1 MPAQEKGEGR
11 ANLVYHVRA
20 RQGMHT
26 TTKKMNPMTD
36 SKNPLSRRNWLGLV
50 STASLGSGLLTA
62 LPVSGEASK
71 PPATSDNASGTRAY
85 NIRDFGAKGD
95 GQALDTAA
103 VQMAID
109 ACHRDQGG
117 TVLVPAGVY
126 VIGTIE
132 LKSNVTLHIA
142 AQGKLLGS
150 GDGKQYHAADAIPLS
165 GDATLGDGNVGLIFA
180 TNAENITIEGPGT
193 IDGQGAQ
200 FRSPSRGVL
209 PPSGRGGS
217 QRPYHLL
224 FYRCR
229 NLRVRDIFLVASA
242 FHSVRI
248 IQSSFV
254 WLESIRIHNRVNGNN
269 DGFHFIS
276 SQYVHISNCDVQ
288 SQDDACAL
296 FGSCKFVTVTN
307 STFSTRWSVF
317 RFGGG
322 NPENVTVSNCV
333 IYETYGCPIKM
344 HFGRESQAQNIL
356 FSNLLLQDVTG
367 PISIDVNSRSR
378 RSANETEL
386 SQNGF
391 VRNVVFQGIRASVV
405 AEGREFADIPFAQ
418 HYRPGETRQCIVLN
432 CVGDA
437 LLEEV
442 ALSDVHVTYDGG
454 GTAEEA
460 QREVPQVAGEY
471 FEIGTPPA
479 YGLFARNVRG
489 LTLNNVRFEVVKRDL
504 RPAVVLDHVTDVAVN
519 GLSAQGDKQ
528 AESVLRFMETRDALV
543 SAARVLTPAAV
554 FLQVEGASSE
564 AITIDGGDLSKAAAP
579 TAFKVGAAERAVKL
593 RA

>member
-1 MPAQEKGEGR
+1 
-11 ANLVYHVRA
+11 
-20 RQGMHT
+20 
-26 TTKKMNPMTD
+26 MTD
-36 SKNPLSRRNWLGLV
+36 THNPWSRRNWLGLV
-50 STASLGSGLLTA
+50 STASLSSGLLPA
-62 LPVSGEASK
+62 LSRAGQVSN
-71 PPATSDNASGTRAY
+71 PPRATDNASGTRIY
-85 NIRDFGAKGD
+85 NIHDFGAKGD
-95 GQALDTAA
+95 GQTLDTAA

-109 ACHRDQGG
+109 ACHKDQGG

-126 VIGTIE
+126 LIGTIE
-132 LKSNVTLHIA
+132 MKSNVALHIA

-150 GDGKQYHAADAIPLS
+150 ADGQQYHAADAIPLS

-180 TNAENITIEGPGT
+180 INAENITVEGPGT

-200 FRSPSRGVL
+200 FRSPSRGVP

-229 NLRVRDIFLVASA
+229 NLRVSNIFLFASA

-254 WLESIRIHNRVNGNN
+254 WLEGIHIHNRVNGNN
-269 DGFHFIS
+269 DGFHFVS

-356 FSNLLLQDVTG
+356 FSNLLLQEVTG
-367 PISIDVNSRSR
+367 PISIDVDSRAR
-378 RSANETEL
+378 RNANGTEP

-391 VRNVVFQGIRASVV
+391 VRNIVFQGIRASVV
-405 AEGREFADIPFAQ
+405 AEGREFADIQFEQ

-432 CVGDA
+432 CLAGAV
-437 LLEEV
+437 LEQV
-442 ALSDVHVTYDGG
+442 LLSDVHVSYGGG
-454 GTAEEA
+454 GTTEEA
-460 QREVPQVAGEY
+460 RREVPQVAGEY

-489 LTLNNVRFEVVKRDL
+489 LTLNNARFEVVQRDL
-504 RPAVVLDHVTDVAVN
+504 RPAVVLDHVTDVTVN

-528 AESVLRFMETRDALV
+528 ADSVLRFIETRDALV

-554 FLQVEGASSE
+554 FLQVEGAGSE
-564 AITIDGGDLSKAAAP
+564 AITIDGGDLSRVAAP
-579 TAFKVGAAERAVKL
+579 VAFKVGATEKAVKL

>member
-1 MPAQEKGEGR
+1 
-11 ANLVYHVRA
+11 
-20 RQGMHT
+20 
-26 TTKKMNPMTD
+26 MTD
-36 SKNPLSRRNWLGLV
+36 FKNPLPRRQWLGLM
-50 STASLGSGLLTA
+50 SLGSGLLTA
-62 LPVSGEASK
+62 AGASAEAENSG
-71 PPATSDNASGTRAY
+71 DNTSGTRTY

-109 ACHRDQGG
+109 ACHRDEGG

-132 LKSNVTLHIA
+132 MKSNVTLHIA

-150 GDGKQYHAADAIPLS
+150 ADGKQYYAANTIPLS
-165 GDATLGDGNVGLIFA
+165 GDATLGDGNVALIFA
-180 TNAENITIEGPGT
+180 TNAENITVEGPGT

-200 FRSPSRGVL
+200 FRSPSPAVL

-224 FYRCR
+224 FYRCQ
-229 NLRVRDIFLVASA
+229 NLRVRNIFLFASA
-242 FHSVRI
+242 FHSVRV
-248 IQSSFV
+248 IQSSFA
-254 WLESIRIHNRVNGNN
+254 WFEGIRIHNRVNGNN

-276 SQYVHISNCDVQ
+276 SRYVHISNCDVQ

-296 FGSCKFVTVTN
+296 FGSCKFVTVSN
-307 STFSTRWSVF
+307 STFSSRWSVF

-322 NPENVTVSNCV
+322 NTENVTVSNCV

-367 PISIDVNSRSR
+367 PISIDVDTRAR
-378 RSANETEL
+378 RSAGAEP
-386 SQNGF
+386 SQKGF
-391 VRNVVFQGIRASVV
+391 VRNIVFNGIRATVV
-405 AEGREFADIPFAQ
+405 AEGREFADISFPQ

-432 CVGDA
+432 CVGNS

-442 ALSDVHVTYDGG
+442 VLSDVHVTYGGG

-479 YGLFARNVRG
+479 YALFARNVRG
-489 LTLNNVRFEVVKRDL
+489 LTVNNARFEVLKPDL
-504 RPAVVLDHVTDVAVN
+504 RPAVVLDHVTDLAVN

-528 AESVLRFMETRDALV
+528 ADSVLRFIETRDALV
-543 SAARVLTPAAV
+543 SAARVLRPAAV
-554 FLQVEGASSE
+554 FLQVEGAGSE
-564 AITIDGGDLSKAAAP
+564 AITIDGGDLSKTAAP
-579 TAFKVGAAERAVKL
+579 VAFKAGAAEKAVKL